1 MRKVMMAI
9 AVLGISFATQAQKV
23 NGINLKEIPA
33 EFVEVVSTSKMF
45 KPFQVRVYLDY
56 GQISKSSGALQ
67 KGTIMDS
74 NNEAMTFNGV
84 MGVLNFMQSNGFEYV
99 NQYLVSSSNSNVYHY
114 LFRNKLYKSE
124 NK

>member
-1 MRKVMMAI
+1 MAI